1 MLAQL
6 LVNGLAAGS
15 VYALMALALVVV
27 YQASRVANFAQG
39 EIGMISA
46 FLAWVLLTS
55 SGWPFGAAALGALV
69 AGFLQG
75 AGLEFAF
82 IRRAKDP
89 TPLNLIIMTLGF
101 QLALFGLAGWAW
113 GAEGRALP
121 LPVSQAGSVQLGPA
135 VLSQLNLVTIGTAL
149 ALMAVLWLF
158 FRYTRVGLGI
168 RATQQDEVAARLNG
182 VPTRR
187 LRMVSF
193 GLAGVVASV
202 AALLVAPI
210 ATLDPTLMWEPLLKA
225 FAAAVLG
232 GMTTLAGA
240 AAGGYLLGVIESLF
254 GAYVSLEFKSVVPFV
269 VIVAVLWFRPAGL
282 FGRHFVRKV

>member
-55 SGWPFGAAALGALV
+55 SGWPFAAAAVGALV

-75 AGLEFAF
+75 MVLEFAF

-101 QLALFGLAGWAW
+101 QLALFGVAGWAW

-121 LPVSQAGSVQLGPA
+121 FPVSQAGSLQLGPA
-135 VLSQLNLVTIGTAL
+135 VLSQLNLVTIGTATG
-149 ALMAVLWLF
+149 LMGALWLF

-182 VPTRR
+182 IPTRR

-202 AALLVAPI
+202 AALLVAPV